1 MSPLTDGLTR
11 TNAVQSISEEE
22 EQRPKVRAHRR
33 LVKKDG
39 NLNIQM
45 INKLSSAFVKDIF
58 TTVVDM
64 QWRYFQSVC
73 RHIVYFLTTF

>member
-22 EQRPKVRAHRR
+22 EQRPKARAHRR

-64 QWRYFQSVC
+64 QWR
-73 RHIVYFLTTF
+73 